1 MPIPLFLIEDEE
13 LVCELLGE
21 FLKGEEDIEFL
32 GEARDGASA
41 IVKCR
46 ELKPEMIILDLRLPE
61 ISGLDVLKIL
71 HKELPNSKVIIF
83 TGSLSE
89 ETLQSTLQNG
99 AIAYVEGE
107 GVRAR
112 GAEKG
117 ARGRQKGR
125 EILQSQHCPAGGRL
139 PILRTLCGH
148 PAASESAKA
157 CSIPALKASMDFL
170 SCSCQIRG
178 VSF

>member
-1 MPIPLFLIEDEE
+1 MAIPLFLIEDEE

-61 ISGLDVLKIL
+61 ISGLDVLKII
-71 HKELPNSKVIIF
+71 HKELPHSKVIIF

-99 AIAYVEGE
+99 AIAYVEKAYGLEELKKALEAAKKGE
-107 GVRAR
+107 KYFSPSIAR
-112 GAEKG
+112 LVEDY
-117 ARGRQKGR
+117 Q
-125 EILQSQHCPAGGRL
+125 
-139 PILRTLCGH
+139 
-148 PAASESAKA
+148 
-157 CSIPALKASMDFL
+157 F
-170 SCSCQIRG
+170 
-178 VSF
+178 